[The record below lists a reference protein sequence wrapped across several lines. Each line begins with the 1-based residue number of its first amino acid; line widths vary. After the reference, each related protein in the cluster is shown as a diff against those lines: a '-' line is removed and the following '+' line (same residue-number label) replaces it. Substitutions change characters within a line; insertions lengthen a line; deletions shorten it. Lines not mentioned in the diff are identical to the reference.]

1 MEMSVYTF
9 HSSCANLNSCSPKM
23 PVTKVRD
30 KKRLKMDIA
39 VQLGMRDI
47 PEIYCWWN
55 RMGFYG
61 LIGV

>member
-1 MEMSVYTF
+1 
-9 HSSCANLNSCSPKM
+9 M
-23 PVTKVRD
+23 PVAKVRD

>member
-1 MEMSVYTF
+1 MEMSVYTL
-9 HSSCANLNSCSPKM
+9 HASCANLSSCSPKM

-39 VQLGMRDI
+39 VQLGTRDI
-47 PEIYCWWN
+47 PETYCWWN